1 MHGSVCWLYC
11 TEKSKGE
18 GKKKK
23 KSQALNLPRKLLS
36 RLYTQYM
43 VMHTMDG

>member
-1 MHGSVCWLYC
+1 MVACVGCIVQ
-11 TEKSKGE
+11 KKV
-18 GKKKK
+18 KAKAKKK